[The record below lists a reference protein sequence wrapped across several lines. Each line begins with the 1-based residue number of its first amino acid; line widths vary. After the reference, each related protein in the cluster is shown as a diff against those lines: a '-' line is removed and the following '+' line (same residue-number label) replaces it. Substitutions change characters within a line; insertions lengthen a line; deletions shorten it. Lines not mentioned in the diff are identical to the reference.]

1 MEQTVARVE
10 IIRDVHYGLTVED
23 PYRWMEDLQA
33 DEFQGWAKAQAD
45 YSRQYFDSLDLRHE
59 LYQRINELSAAGPV
73 ISNIKLTEG
82 RYFYLRTDPGEK
94 LGKLVVRAGINA
106 PEKVLLNPNTLEGET
121 HSAIDYFFPSN
132 DGKLVAYGIS
142 LGGSE
147 NSTLHI
153 LDTETLTEID
163 TPITRARWG
172 RVAWLSDNQ
181 AYFYVRF
188 PEPDPTLPPAARRR
202 NPRVYLQTPG
212 RDPENNPAIFGRW
225 INPAVEMSETDIPI
239 LATFSNSSWVLGLI
253 IHGVMPELTLY
264 AAPYQTIVDNEP
276 ASIPWMKI
284 CDIEDN
290 IVGYAVKGD
299 ELFLRTHTEAPRY
312 KIIAIN
318 LTNPD
323 LKTAREVVPASPFVI
338 QTHHILGDYLITNDL
353 EDGIG
358 KIRRVKLSGGTPEVV
373 ALPVEGTITECQT
386 SETELLVEATSWTVS
401 PRVLRYSLN
410 ENEVSDTGWLAP
422 STIDFSEIESK
433 EVLAPGKDGTLIP
446 LSIIHKKGLKLNGN
460 NPTLMAG
467 YGNYGLIVYPPK
479 FDPTMLAWYERG
491 GVFAA
496 AHIRGGGEYGK
507 EWYAAAYKLS
517 KQNNI
522 DDFIACGEYLIK
534 EGFTSTAKLAGEGL
548 SGGGIPAGGSLV
560 QRPDLWSVIVLKV
573 TVTDWF
579 RFEFTE
585 NGPGN
590 IPEFGSL
597 QTEEGFRG
605 LQIMDSYTKIQE
617 GGNYPAVLLTA
628 GMNDPR
634 VVAWQPAKMAARLQ
648 AATGSGKPVL
658 LRVEFEGGHGM
669 GSTQE
674 QLDAELAD
682 KLAFLLEQ
690 FGE

>member
-1 MEQTVARVE
+1 MEQAVARVE
-10 IIRDVHYGLTVED
+10 VVRDVHYGLTVED
-23 PYRWMEDLQA
+23 PYRWMEKLES
-33 DEFQGWAKAQAD
+33 DEFQSWAKGQAH
-45 YSRQYFDSLDLRHE
+45 YSRQYFDGLPLRAE
-59 LYQRINELSAAGPV
+59 LYQRITELSAAGPV
-73 ISNIKLTEG
+73 ISNIKLAKG

-94 LGKLVVRAGINA
+94 LGKLVVRDGINA
-106 PEKVLLNPNTLEGET
+106 PEKVLLDPNTLVGET
-121 HSAIDYFFPSN
+121 HSAIDWYFPSN

-142 LGGSE
+142 PGGSE
-147 NSTLHI
+147 NSTLHV
-153 LDTETLTEID
+153 LDTESLKELD
-163 TPITRARWG
+163 SPITRARWG
-172 RVAWLSDNQ
+172 RVAWLTDNQ
-181 AYFYVRF
+181 SYFYMRF
-188 PEPDPTLPPAARRR
+188 PEPDLNLPPAERRR
-202 NPRVYLQTPG
+202 NPRAYLHKPG
-212 RDPENNPAIFGRW
+212 NDPENDLAIFGRG
-225 INPAVEMSETDIPI
+225 INPLVEMSEMDGPALVTFTD
-239 LATFSNSSWVLGLI
+239 SSWVLGLI
-253 IHGVMPELTLY
+253 IHGVMRELTIY
-264 AAPYQTIVDNEP
+264 AAPYETVISSEP
-276 ASIPWMKI
+276 ANIPWVKI

-290 IVGYAVKGD
+290 MVDYAVKGD
-299 ELFLRTHTEAPRY
+299 ELFLRTHNDAPRY
-312 KIIAIN
+312 KIVA
-318 LTNPD
+318 LSLANPD
-323 LKTAREVVPASPFVI
+323 LKNAREVVPASPFVI
-338 QTHHILGDYLITNDL
+338 QTHHIVGDYLITNDL

-358 KIRRVKLSGGTPEVV
+358 KIRRVKLSGGNPEMV
-373 ALPVEGTITECQT
+373 ALPIEGTITECQPGK
-386 SETELLVEATSWTVS
+386 SELLIEATSWTVS
-401 PRVLRYSLN
+401 PRVLHYNPS
-410 ENEVSDTGWLAP
+410 ENEVTDTGWLEP
-422 STIDFSEIESK
+422 SPIDFSDIEAK

-446 LSIIHKKGLKLNGN
+446 LSIIHKKGLKLDGT

-522 DDFIACGEYLIK
+522 DDFIACGEYLIN
-534 EGFTSTAKLAGEGL
+534 EGYTSTAKLAGEGV

-590 IPEFGSL
+590 VPEFGSL
-597 QTEEGFRG
+597 QTEEGFKG
-605 LQIMDSYTKIQE
+605 LQIMDSYTKIKE
-617 GGNYPAVLLTA
+617 GEQYPAVLLTA

-682 KLAFLLEQ
+682 KLAFLLAQ